1 MYNDFKWGV
10 IMKLVLIFGD
20 SAVGKMT
27 VGQELMKITDLRLF
41 HNHMMI
47 EPVLEIFNAFDINT
61 IIKLRHVIF
70 ESFAASNNYGLI
82 HTYMWAFDQKEDW
95 DYVASIC
102 EIFNKVNADIY
113 YIELVAPLEERLK
126 RNATEN
132 RLKHK
137 PSKRDIEVSN
147 QRLLND
153 HKKYRLI
160 SHDGEIPFKNYL
172 KINNTHL
179 SAAETA
185 EQIKK
190 HFEL

>member
-1 MYNDFKWGV
+1 
-10 IMKLVLIFGD
+10 MKLVLIFGD

-102 EIFNKVNADIY
+102 DIFNKFNAEIY

-153 HKKYRLI
+153 YKKYRLI

-172 KINNTHL
+172 KINNAHL

-185 EQIKK
+185 KQIKK
-190 HFEL
+190 HFLL